1 MGRDRWDP
9 SRGLRWAQPEP
20 RPAQSTRSAPP
31 GLSSR
36 PDTLMGPSPGL
47 RLLPDTAWGPPLLG
61 GPPPPTPS
69 PKHRGS
75 RPWELTLPGHCS
87 LLVPLPPRGLS
98 SGWQRT
104 PSVPTVGESG
114 SPKPRGR
121 RSHTQKMQGALSGG
135 GALKQPPTPPHQDW
149 PEPSRRGYFREG
161 YAPQPHTHTPGSR
174 APGPCWVGPDMR
186 QFLPG
191 CLAGQRGH
199 VHPDPLGGGRVT
211 REAAPAPT
219 QLYRSWSLIPAS
231 PEPPVSTFRPLGDP
245 V

>member
-87 LLVPLPPRGLS
+87 LLMPLPHRGLS

-104 PSVPTVGESG
+104 PSVPAVGESG

-121 RSHTQKMQGALSGG
+121 RSHTRKMQGALSGG
-135 GALKQPPTPPHQDW
+135 GALKQPPNPPSPGLARALQ
-149 PEPSRRGYFREG
+149 EG
-161 YAPQPHTHTPGSR
+161 LLQGRVCPPTPHTHSR
-174 APGPCWVGPDMR
+174 QPGPGP
-186 QFLPG
+186 
-191 CLAGQRGH
+191 
-199 VHPDPLGGGRVT
+199 VLGGARH
-211 REAAPAPT
+211 EAVSARLPCWAEGT
-219 QLYRSWSLIPAS
+219 CAS
-231 PEPPVSTFRPLGDP
+231 
-245 V
+245 